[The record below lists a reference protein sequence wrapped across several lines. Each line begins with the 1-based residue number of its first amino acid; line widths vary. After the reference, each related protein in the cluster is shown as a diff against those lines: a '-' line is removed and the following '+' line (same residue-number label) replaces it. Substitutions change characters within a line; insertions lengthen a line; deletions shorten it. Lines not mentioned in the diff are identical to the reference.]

1 MEVFQPE
8 LLCMLLQEAD
18 SRQNSNGAGEGVI
31 EVQRLHVA
39 LKLRF
44 TVWTE
49 INLDLLCAIFVHRN
63 GRHEIKAVKIDVS
76 CSVDGRSSEVAQI
89 CDVDAIIDQ
98 KMSCDI
104 GSLLLNID
112 VFVVRTFLI
121 LGKDVSL
128 LLSKYRSNS
137 EKPEPRVDPK
147 KEQRFEEP
155 SEYSTSGRQYVNKIE
170 CACPFFFW
178 F

>member
-1 MEVFQPE
+1 MEVSQPE

-49 INLDLLCAIFVHRN
+49 INLDLLCAIFVLRN

-137 EKPEPRVDPK
+137 EKPVPRVDPK

-155 SEYSTSGRQYVNKIE
+155 SEYSTSERQYVNKIE
-170 CACPFFFW
+170 CACPFFLW